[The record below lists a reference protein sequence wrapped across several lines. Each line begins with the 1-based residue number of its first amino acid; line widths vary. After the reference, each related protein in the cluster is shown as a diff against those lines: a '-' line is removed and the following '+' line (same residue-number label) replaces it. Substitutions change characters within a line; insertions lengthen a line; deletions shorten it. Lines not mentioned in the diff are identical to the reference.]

1 MVEAGPRRGESRAGP
16 PTSVDATP
24 ATILVVDDDALNRM
38 LLAGNVRGEGHRTV
52 EADSGEAALH
62 LLGTTPVDVVLLDIL
77 MPGLDGFAVLDRMK
91 SDPLLSRIPVIVVS
105 AVEGTADIARC
116 IELGAEDFLPKPADR
131 LILRAR
137 LNSGLARVRLEELE
151 ERRVRDVF
159 SRFLPETVVD
169 QVLDEQ
175 GGDLRIG
182 ARQLTCT
189 VMFNDLRGFT
199 SFAESREAD
208 EVIEVLNEYLTAMSD
223 TVLEHG
229 GTLVTYLGDGM
240 MSVFGAPVET
250 ADHADRALAA
260 ARDMAGPRLET
271 FNRWLTGRGENTGFR
286 LGVGLHSG
294 AVMSGNV
301 GSPRRMEYAA
311 VGDTTNTAARV
322 ESLTKELGVP
332 VLLTEETVGFLDRE
346 RAGVR
351 YVDEVAVRGREGA
364 VRLWTPDHR

>member
-1 MVEAGPRRGESRAGP
+1 MCLDSRTSPSDAPPAAHVEQ
-16 PTSVDATP
+16 
-24 ATILVVDDDALNRM
+24 ATILVVDDDPMNRL
-38 LLAGNVRGEGHRTV
+38 LLAGNVQAEGHRTV
-52 EADSGEAALH
+52 EADSGESALEI
-62 LLGTTPVDVVLLDIL
+62 LSGTPVDVVLLDIL
-77 MPGLDGFAVLDRMK
+77 MPGLDGFGVLARMK
-91 SDPLLSRIPVIVVS
+91 AEPGLAKIPVIVVS
-105 AVEGTADIARC
+105 GVEGTVDIARC

-137 LNSGLARVRLEELE
+137 LNAGLAKVRLEQFEQ
-151 ERRVRDVF
+151 RRVREVF

-199 SFAESREAD
+199 TFAESRGAD
-208 EVIEVLNEYLTAMSD
+208 VVIEVLNAYLTAMSD

-229 GTLVTYLGDGM
+229 GTLVSYLGDGM
-240 MSVFGAPVET
+240 MSVFGAPVE
-250 ADHADRALAA
+250 AVDHADRALAA
-260 ARDMAGPRLET
+260 ALEMAGPRLRA
-271 FNRWLTGRGENTGFR
+271 FNQWVSERGVSAGFG

-294 AVMSGNV
+294 PVMSGNV

-332 VLLTEETVGFLDRE
+332 VLLTEATVGLLGPGHAR
-346 RAGVR
+346 VR
-351 YVDEVAVRGREGA
+351 YLDEVCVRGRAGG
-364 VRLWTPDHR
+364 VRVWTPSPDPG